1 MHLLEGIPVEVYNAY
16 FPQSVVESS
25 ALTSSSTRVYPR
37 PNYFPQGPGI
47 ICAEPLAALGPRLA
61 WGPATY
67 NAHGGPSRGF
77 LLMLL

>member
-25 ALTSSSTRVYPR
+25 VLTSSSTRVYPR

-47 ICAEPLAALGPRLA
+47 ICAEDPQWDVAAPNGA
-61 WGPATY
+61 YTGE
-67 NAHGGPSRGF
+67 
-77 LLMLL
+77 

>member
-25 ALTSSSTRVYPR
+25 ALTSTSTRVYPR

-47 ICAEPLAALGPRLA
+47 ICAEDPQWDVAAPNGAYTGKISYLGPN
-61 WGPATY
+61 G
-67 NAHGGPSRGF
+67 
-77 LLMLL
+77 